1 MMNPLLAV
9 VVNFQCLTNV
19 ERLIEHALF
28 YWIGPLIVE
37 LTLSLSL
44 KIKQKTDWKTENK
57 YYSLRFE
64 RPDRKQH
71 NFKERNC
78 YSGLFNK

>member
-9 VVNFQCLTNV
+9 VVNFQCLTNI
-19 ERLIEHALF
+19 ELLIEHALF

-44 KIKQKTDWKTENK
+44 KTKQKTDWNQKINIIHFVLSDQIENGT
-57 YYSLRFE
+57 
-64 RPDRKQH
+64 
-71 NFKERNC
+71 FKERMP
-78 YSGLFNK
+78 

>member
-19 ERLIEHALF
+19 ELLIEHALF

-44 KIKQKTDWKTENK
+44 KTKQKTDWNQKINIIHFILSDQIEN
-57 YYSLRFE
+57 ST
-64 RPDRKQH
+64 
-71 NFKERNC
+71 FKERMP
-78 YSGLFNK
+78 

>member
-19 ERLIEHALF
+19 ELLIEHALF

-37 LTLSLSL
+37 LTLSLAL
-44 KIKQKTDWKTENK
+44 KTKQKTDWNQKINIIHFILSDQIKNST
-57 YYSLRFE
+57 
-64 RPDRKQH
+64 
-71 NFKERNC
+71 FKERMP
-78 YSGLFNK
+78 

>member
-1 MMNPLLAV
+1 MSSKLVSFFFIKFGLELTMQTSDINITGAMMNPLLAV

-19 ERLIEHALF
+19 ELLIEHALF

-44 KIKQKTDWKTENK
+44 KTKQKTD
-57 YYSLRFE
+57 
-64 RPDRKQH
+64 
-71 NFKERNC
+71 
-78 YSGLFNK
+78 

>member
-1 MMNPLLAV
+1 MMNPLLAI

-19 ERLIEHALF
+19 ELLIEHALF

-44 KIKQKTDWKTENK
+44 KTKQKTDWNQKINIIHFILSDQIKNST
-57 YYSLRFE
+57 
-64 RPDRKQH
+64 
-71 NFKERNC
+71 FKERMP
-78 YSGLFNK
+78 

>member
-19 ERLIEHALF
+19 ELLIEHALF

-44 KIKQKTDWKTENK
+44 KTKQKTDWNQKINIIHFILSDQIKNST
-57 YYSLRFE
+57 
-64 RPDRKQH
+64 
-71 NFKERNC
+71 FKERMP
-78 YSGLFNK
+78 